1 MSKWLIR
8 LFSALVIFGLLTAC
22 ASEDANEEET
32 ASTNESSEE
41 AESGQESEEV
51 SEDSVRITISKD
63 EEAEFIHEKEIKIE
77 EGDILMDVL
86 KENFYVEE
94 EDNFITSIERV
105 APKED
110 EKKAWIFF
118 VNDEI
123 APVGAH
129 EFELTP
135 GDKIQFDLQSW
146 E

>member
-1 MSKWLIR
+1 MSKWLLR
-8 LFSALVIFGLLTAC
+8 LLSVLVVFGLLTGC
-22 ASEDANEEET
+22 ASDDTNEEAT
-32 ASTNESSEE
+32 TTNESSEE
-41 AESGQESEEV
+41 AESGQQSEEV
-51 SEDSVRITISKD
+51 SEDSVRITITKD
-63 EEAEFIHEKEIKIE
+63 KEAEFIHEKEIEIE
-77 EGDILMDVL
+77 EGDILMDVM

-110 EKKAWIFF
+110 EKKAWMFF
-118 VNDEI
+118 VNDEM

-135 GDKIQFDLQSW
+135 GDKIRFDLQSW